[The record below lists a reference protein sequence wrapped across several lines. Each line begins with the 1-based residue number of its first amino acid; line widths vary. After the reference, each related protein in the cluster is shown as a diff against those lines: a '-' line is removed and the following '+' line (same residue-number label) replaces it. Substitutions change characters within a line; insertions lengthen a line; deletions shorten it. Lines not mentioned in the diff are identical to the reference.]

1 LPAPTKGQVECTNLS
16 DPQSG
21 ANYFRTYINAL
32 PSNKRPDFIVNH
44 GYTFCKEDGPG
55 SLSSVDEFKESI
67 RTQRQLMKELGY
79 GKDYEKYPD
88 LGKGESY
95 LPEKIKGK
103 KYLRK
108 KE

>member
-1 LPAPTKGQVECTNLS
+1 LAKKDRSAYDALRAAQADVQTFGNLPIPLKIRNAPTK
-16 DPQSG
+16 
-21 ANYFRTYINAL
+21 
-32 PSNKRPDFIVNH
+32 
-44 GYTFCKEDGPG
+44 
-55 SLSSVDEFKESI
+55 
-67 RTQRQLMKELGY
+67 LMKELGY